1 MPSIV
6 RAEYLSYLNPSRNSD
21 KIYNLF
27 LIAQDDGRFSC
38 MSEYGRRGNALVVST
53 ICVNRT
59 RQYAE
64 SKLGQKLASKRN
76 HRETPYSSAP
86 DGRRQSRF
94 LTEFELPPLRNS
106 EADGSD
112 VQEKTTG
119 APPTVIA
126 EPKKPKGLL
135 NAGQFD
141 SLEV

>member
-6 RAEYLSYLNPSRNSD
+6 RAEYLSYLNPARNSD

-27 LIAQDDGRFSC
+27 LVAQDDGRFSC
-38 MSEYGRRGNALVVST
+38 ISEYGRRGNAPVVST

-64 SKLGQKLASKRN
+64 EKFRQKLASKRN
-76 HRETPYSSAP
+76 HRETPYSRAP
-86 DGRRQSRF
+86 DGRRESRF
-94 LTEFELPPLRNS
+94 LTEFELPPLRNAA
-106 EADGSD
+106 ADRPG
-112 VQEKTTG
+112 VQESTIV
-119 APPTVIA
+119 AQPTVT
-126 EPKKPKGLL
+126 PDQKKPRGLL